1 MKLGKRQRWFL
12 GVAGALVLM
21 AATIPAAIWITNT
34 QSAKLGN
41 GRARCARGP
50 HPSRTMTIRAD
61 RFVPDKLTA
70 NKCDV
75 LIIVNLDDRT
85 RLIAFGPHEDHIS
98 YDGVSERVIGRN
110 QSLTVTLVTP
120 GTFIV
125 HDHADPAV
133 RGTFTVKDR

>member
-1 MKLGKRQRWFL
+1 MI
-12 GVAGALVLM
+12 GALVLM
-21 AATIPAAIWITNT
+21 VATIPAAIWVTDT

-41 GRARCARGP
+41 GRARCERGA
-50 HPSRTMTIRAD
+50 HSDRLMTIRGN

-70 NKCDV
+70 SKCDKLTV
-75 LIIVNLDDRT
+75 VNLDDRT

-98 YDGVSERVIGRN
+98 YDGVSERVLGQN

-133 RGTFTVKDR
+133 RGAFTVENR